1 MKYAIYMDIYMD
13 LMGYFSDLWIQSP
26 QTTPGEHLN
35 FWCQISGCSAP
46 VWIGIGGFSR
56 FGCQEFS
63 GFGEK
68 IPGNTRE
75 GTRPPASGNGHF
87 CTIPG
92 RL

>member
-1 MKYAIYMDIYMD
+1 MD
-13 LMGYFSDLWIQSP
+13 LMGYFSDLCIQSP

-56 FGCQEFS
+56 FGCQKFS
-63 GFGEK
+63 GRKFLET
-68 IPGNTRE
+68 PGKE
-75 GTRPPASGNGHF
+75 QDPQLPGTDIFAPR
-87 CTIPG
+87 PG